1 MSMKIKMLNESL
13 RILRLYW
20 GKSQEDLAAELGI
33 SQSYLSEIERGRKEV
48 TIEILQRYSDLLHIP
63 MSSLMLFAEQ
73 MEGEPPLK
81 RGRLFIANKTLNLLN
96 NYFPTKLMR
105 SKIEAYP
112 LERSPWVGL
121 GTQRAF
127 ARLVRIPLKE
137 LKSLAAHR
145 EDCYWTR
152 TKIIGDKERNIAC
165 PIKKMREL
173 HETLKRFFN
182 RIQQPEYLYSPRR
195 KHTAIMNAV
204 LHQTGRVVVKLDI
217 RQFYPKTTDEHVFRF
232 LHHQLNMPDD
242 VAGLITKL
250 VTFEKKLPFGS
261 PLSPV
266 LCTLVHRDMFDRI
279 HGYCALEDHT
289 LSIWVDDLT
298 ISGLDR
304 KDALTKAIRRET
316 ARKGLETHKLQRR
329 RIKRGMMITGIYISN
344 DTIAPSNKTHVKIR
358 DKL

>member
-1 MSMKIKMLNESL
+1 
-13 RILRLYW
+13 
-20 GKSQEDLAAELGI
+20 
-33 SQSYLSEIERGRKEV
+33 
-48 TIEILQRYSDLLHIP
+48 
-63 MSSLMLFAEQ
+63 
-73 MEGEPPLK
+73 
-81 RGRLFIANKTLNLLN
+81 
-96 NYFPTKLMR
+96 MR

-145 EDCYWTR
+145 EDCYWTQ

-304 KDALTKAIRRET
+304 KDALTKAIRREI

-329 RIKRGMMITGIYISN
+329 RIKRGMVITGIYISN

-358 DKL
+358 DKLQRLSTTDDPEEKLKLVQSLIGSHNHCLMVYPADSPQALQVKRRKAWLHQKRRELEKKIKYRTEMAKSVLSSSELEAPSESGALF